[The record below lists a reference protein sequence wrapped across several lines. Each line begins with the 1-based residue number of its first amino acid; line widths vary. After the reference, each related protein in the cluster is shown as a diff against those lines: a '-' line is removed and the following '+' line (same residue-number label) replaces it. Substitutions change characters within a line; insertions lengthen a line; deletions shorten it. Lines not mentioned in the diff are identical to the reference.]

1 MMTKISDF
9 LASET
14 GAVTVDWVV
23 LTGAMVGTGIA
34 AATAI
39 SNGIDAITTDIAA
52 NLGTQL
58 AGPAS
63 SLSQG
68 GTASS
73 SEMSGGSPS
82 YNGPSHDDD
91 DEDDGYDDTDE
102 RYSYRDGD
110 DDYDD
115 DDDDY
120 DDDDDDQGED
130 DDD

>member
-52 NLGTQL
+52 NLSTQL
-58 AGPAS
+58 AYRQSLRRGGVMRFGQMRDPCLAVRTRLMTSVTLGPAA
-63 SLSQG
+63 LPPLTFAAG
-68 GTASS
+68 
-73 SEMSGGSPS
+73 
-82 YNGPSHDDD
+82 GPSSQRFRTLSIILPESAVDK
-91 DEDDGYDDTDE
+91 GV
-102 RYSYRDGD
+102 
-110 DDYDD
+110 
-115 DDDDY
+115 
-120 DDDDDDQGED
+120 
-130 DDD
+130 

>member
-52 NLGTQL
+52 NLSTQL

-91 DEDDGYDDTDE
+91 DEDDDYDDTDE
-102 RYSYRDGD
+102 RYSYRD
-110 DDYDD
+110 
-115 DDDDY
+115 DDY
-120 DDDDDDQGED
+120 DDDDDDQGVRRKRS
-130 DDD
+130 

>member
-23 LTGAMVGTGIA
+23 VTGAMVGTGIA

-39 SNGIDAITTDIAA
+39 SNGIDVITTDIAA
-52 NLGTQL
+52 NLSTQL

-63 SLSQG
+63 SLPQG
-68 GTASS
+68 GIASS

-82 YNGPSHDDD
+82 YYGPSHDDD
-91 DEDDGYDDTDE
+91 DEDDDYDDTDE
-102 RYSYRDGD
+102 RYSYR
-110 DDYDD
+110 D

>member
-39 SNGIDAITTDIAA
+39 SNGIDAIATDITA
-52 NLGTQL
+52 NLSTQL

-63 SLSQG
+63 SLPQG
-68 GTASS
+68 GIASS

-82 YNGPSHDDD
+82 YYGPSHDDD
-91 DEDDGYDDTDE
+91 DEDDDYDDTDE
-102 RYSYRDGD
+102 RYSYRD
-110 DDYDD
+110 

-120 DDDDDDQGED
+120 DDDDQGED

>member
-52 NLGTQL
+52 NLSTQL

-63 SLSQG
+63 SLSQEG
-68 GTASS
+68 ISSS

-102 RYSYRDGD
+102 RYSYRD
-110 DDYDD
+110 
-115 DDDDY
+115 DDY
-120 DDDDDDQGED
+120 DDDDDDQGVRRKRS
-130 DDD
+130 